1 MASNTASREIT
12 GISVI
17 RRFCR
22 AARQLALATLLATI
36 AGAAFASQVSATVT
50 IGSNLG
56 GIPDNGGGP
65 TIEAFPTKNDPG
77 CNAGA
82 ACTVTNLALPA
93 AHQSGGGLT
102 SPVNGTVTSWVA
114 RANTG
119 NGISLQVLRQISG
132 ITYSGVAT
140 SAPQSWPAQVSPAFP
155 TSLPIQRGD
164 TIGLLNPNQNLV
176 FAETPGATSAAWY
189 LAPGGPL
196 ADGATRAA
204 DAIGST
210 RETLVRAIVEPTNTV
225 TAGTIARNK
234 KKGTATVTISVPNP
248 GQLSYAGTGANASGP
263 ASVASP
269 GDVQVTVRA
278 TGKKRKKLNRK
289 GKASVSFATTFTP
302 NFGAAGITST
312 NLTLR
317 KKVKKK

>member
-1 MASNTASREIT
+1 MAPNTASREIT
-12 GISVI
+12 GTSVI

-22 AARQLALATLLATI
+22 AARQLALTALLATI
-36 AGAAFASQVSATVT
+36 AGGALASQASATVT

-82 ACTVTNLALPA
+82 ACSATNLALPA

-119 NGISLQVLRQISG
+119 NGISLQVLRQVSG
-132 ITYSGVAT
+132 TTYSGVAT
-140 SAPQSWPAQVSPAFP
+140 SAPQSWPAEVSPAFP

-196 ADGATRAA
+196 ADGTTRAA

-210 RETLVRAIVEPTNTV
+210 REVLVRAIVEPTNTV
-225 TAGTIARNK
+225 TPGALTVRK
-234 KKGTATVTISVPNP
+234 KKGTAIQTISIPNP
-248 GQLSYAGTGANASGP
+248 GQLSYFGTGVNVTGP
-263 ASVASP
+263 ASVGAP
-269 GDVQVTVRA
+269 GDIQVMVRA

-289 GKASVSFATTFTP
+289 GKVSVSFGTTFTP
-302 NFGAAGITST
+302 NFGAAGITPT
-312 NLTLR
+312 KLTLR
-317 KKVKKK
+317 KKLKKK

>member
-1 MASNTASREIT
+1 MASNTAALEIT

-22 AARQLALATLLATI
+22 AARRLALTALLATI
-36 AGAAFASQVSATVT
+36 AGGAVASQASATVT

-82 ACTVTNLALPA
+82 ACSATNLALPA
-93 AHQSGGGLT
+93 SHQSGGGLT

-119 NGISLQVLRQISG
+119 NGISLQVLRQVSG

-140 SAPQSWPAQVSPAFP
+140 SAPQSWPAEVSPTFP

-164 TIGLLNPNQNLV
+164 TIGLLNPNQDLV
-176 FAETPGATSAAWY
+176 YAETPGATSAAWY

-196 ADGATRAA
+196 ADGTTRAA
-204 DAIGST
+204 DAIASP
-210 RETLVRAIVEPTNTV
+210 REVLVRAFVEPTNMVTLGALTV
-225 TAGTIARNK
+225 SGKN
-234 KKGTATVTISVPNP
+234 GTATQTVSVPNP
-248 GQLSYAGTGANASGP
+248 GQLSYSGTGVNVTGP
-263 ASVASP
+263 ASVAAP
-269 GDVQVTVRA
+269 GDIQVTVRA
-278 TGKKRKKLNRK
+278 TGKKRKKLNKK
-289 GKASVSFATTFTP
+289 GKVSVSIATTFTP
-302 NFGAAGITST
+302 NFGAARTAPT

-317 KKVKKK
+317 KELKKK